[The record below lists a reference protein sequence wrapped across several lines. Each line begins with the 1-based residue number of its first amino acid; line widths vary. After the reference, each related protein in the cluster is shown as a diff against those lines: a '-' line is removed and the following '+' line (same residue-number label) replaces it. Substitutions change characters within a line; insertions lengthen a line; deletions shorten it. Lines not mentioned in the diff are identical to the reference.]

1 MPNDI
6 IDNQSENLVDVIRRI
21 LPGTQSAK
29 FAVGYFFL
37 SGLEAVSEALQNVGE
52 LRLLIGNT
60 TNRETIEQI
69 AEGYRRLEQVHEA
82 VEALAYPKRVEQS
95 LRTTETAHAVGQ
107 ALAATDQTDEAERL
121 AGILVQLIEQKRLK
135 VRVYTKGRLH
145 AKAYIFD
152 YGPVYG
158 ATGQPIPRD
167 EKGIAVVGS
176 SNFTLSGISHNTELN
191 VRVHGNENHKSLT
204 EWFTRLWDE
213 SQDFEEQ
220 LMQELRQSWPL
231 AQVTPYEIYLKT
243 LYELVGERL
252 DGEGEAE
259 FLWQSEISAVLTDFQ
274 LRAVKEAV
282 RIIREFGG
290 CFVSDVVG
298 LGKSYIGAA
307 IVKHFERAE
316 RARPLIICP
325 VSLQDMWEHYNEIY
339 GLNARVL
346 PMSMLR
352 ENDDGLHVL
361 LDDEKYRDR
370 DFVLIDESHNFR
382 HHTSQRYKVLQAYL
396 QSGDRRCVLLTATP
410 RNKTAWDIYHQI
422 QLFHRGDITLLP
434 IEPPNL
440 KTYFKLVEDGERA
453 LPSLLSHLLIRR
465 TRTDILRWYG
475 YDSETHRRVDPDN
488 FVPYRHGE
496 RRAYVHVAGRHQ
508 FFPRRDLQTIEY
520 NVEKTYRGLYRQLRE
535 FISPRS
541 GEAGVLPGFANT
553 TDHLV
558 YARYGLWH
566 YVQAQKKTRA
576 PYNEL
581 QRAGINLRG
590 LLRVSLFK
598 RLESSVE
605 AFRKTL
611 NRMIQSHEAFLA
623 ALGQGIVPAGEK
635 AQRIL
640 YESDQYDEA
649 ELYDA
654 LNAVTGRYEAEDFML
669 SALRD
674 DIQHDLNI
682 LREMYRL
689 VEPIIPG
696 QDAKLQK
703 LILRLAELSGRK
715 CLIFTQYADTAVYL
729 HENLNPGPVRDPG
742 IEVIFGNDKNKTTI
756 VGRFAPKA
764 NPEHKPREGQPEIQ
778 TLIATDVLSEG
789 LNMQDCDQVIN
800 YDLHWNPVRLIQRFG
815 RIDRIGSEH
824 DVVCASNFL
833 PETELESNL
842 GLREKLQHRI
852 QEIHD
857 TIGEDAAILDP
868 SEQLNEEAFYS
879 IYESRQAQD
888 IDDSDAD
895 QLVDLNEVQEF
906 MRQLR
911 EDDPVLFQRVV
922 SLKDG
927 IRCGY
932 SRGQEGAVVLC
943 RAGSYRQLYLTD
955 KSGEIISR
963 DIPKIL
969 NLMRC
974 APNEP
979 SSELPIGYNLRV
991 MGIYRRFGEEVRAR
1005 LAEQSHTVSLTIAQR
1020 YALEELQALM
1030 SETRNADLQ
1039 GQISLMSE
1047 VFSRPQFQA
1056 VRQELNGLR
1065 THKVSGRA
1073 LLDSLSKIYVRYN
1086 LKSRFERAERED
1098 APLPLI
1104 VCSEAL
1110 LG

>member
-6 IDNQSENLVDVIRRI
+6 IDNQTEALVDVIRRI
-21 LPGTQSAK
+21 LPGTQAAK

-37 SGLEAVSEALQNVGE
+37 SGLDAIADSLQNVGE
-52 LRLLIGNT
+52 VRLLIGNT
-60 TNRETIEQI
+60 SSRETIEQM
-69 AEGYRRLEQVHEA
+69 AEGYRRLEQIQEA
-82 VEALAYPKRVEQS
+82 AEAQAYPKRVEQS
-95 LRTTETAHAVGQ
+95 MRTSETAHAVGLG
-107 ALAATDQTDEAERL
+107 LAASDQTDAAERL
-121 AGILVQLIEQKRLK
+121 AGILVRLIEEKRLK

-152 YGPVYG
+152 YGPIFDAG
-158 ATGQPIPRD
+158 GNLIPRD

-191 VRVHGNENHKSLT
+191 VRVHGNENHASLT
-204 EWFTRLWDE
+204 EWFTRLWNE

-220 LMQELRQSWPL
+220 LMQELRAAWPL

-252 DGEGEAE
+252 DGEGENE

-325 VSLQDMWEHYNEIY
+325 VSLKDMWEHYNEVY
-339 GLNARVL
+339 ALNARVL

-352 ENDDGLHVL
+352 ENEGDFNIL

-382 HHTSQRYKVLQAYL
+382 HHTSQRYKVLQSYL
-396 QSGDRRCVLLTATP
+396 QSGERRCVLLTATP

-440 KTYFKLVEDGERA
+440 KNYFKLVEDGERA
-453 LPSLLSHLLIRR
+453 LPALLSHLLIRR
-465 TRTDILRWYG
+465 TRSDILRWYG
-475 YDSETHRRVDPDN
+475 YDSETHKRVDPDN
-488 FVPYRHGE
+488 FGPYKRGE
-496 RRAYVHVAGRHQ
+496 RRAYVHVAGKHQ
-508 FFPRRDLQTIEY
+508 FFPKRDLQTIEY
-520 NVEKTYRGLYRQLRE
+520 NVEKTYRGLYNQLRE
-535 FISPRS
+535 YISPRN
-541 GEAGVLPGFANT
+541 GEASVLPGFANT
-553 TDHLV
+553 RNHLV
-558 YARYGLWH
+558 FARYGLWH
-566 YVQAQKKTRA
+566 YVHSNKKTKA

-611 NRMIQSHEAFLA
+611 GRMIQSHEAFLS
-623 ALGQGIVPAGEK
+623 ALGQGIVPAGEE

-649 ELYDA
+649 ELFDA
-654 LNAVTGRYEAEDFML
+654 LNAVSGRYKAEDFMVT
-669 SALRD
+669 ALRD
-674 DIQHDLNI
+674 DIQHDLDI
-682 LREMYRL
+682 LHEMFRL
-689 VEPIIPG
+689 VEPITPG

-703 LILRLAELSGRK
+703 LILRLAELAGRK
-715 CLIFTQYADTAVYL
+715 CLVFSQYADTARYL
-729 HENLNPGPVRDPG
+729 YQNLNPKHDPS
-742 IEVIFGNDKNKTTI
+742 IEVIFGNDKNKTSI

-764 NPEHKPREGQPEIQ
+764 NPEHKPRDGQTEIR

-824 DVVCASNFL
+824 EVVCASNFL

-868 SEQLNEEAFYS
+868 DERLNEEAFYA
-879 IYESRQAQD
+879 IYESRQAVD
-888 IDDSDAD
+888 RDDSDED
-895 QLVDLNEVQEF
+895 QLVDLNEAQEF

-911 EDDPVLFQRVV
+911 EDDPALFEKIVN
-922 SLKDG
+922 LKDG
-927 IRCGY
+927 IRCGVE
-932 SRGQEGAVVLC
+932 RKRKGTVVLC
-943 RAGSYRQLYLTD
+943 RAGSYRQLYLAD
-955 KSGEIISR
+955 EKGAIIER

-969 NLMRC
+969 NSMRC
-974 APNEP
+974 TPETPVSA
-979 SSELPIGYNLRV
+979 LPVGYNKHV
-991 MGIYRRFGEEVRAR
+991 MGVYRHFSEEVRAR
-1005 LAEQSHTVSLTIAQR
+1005 LAEQSHTMSLTIAQR
-1020 YALEELQALM
+1020 YVLQELQALM
-1030 SETRNADLQ
+1030 NETRNSDLQ

-1065 THKVSGRA
+1065 THKIGGRT
-1073 LLDSLSKIYVRYN
+1073 LLDGLGKIYSRYN
-1086 LKSRFERAERED
+1086 LKTRFERAEREE

-1104 VCSEAL
+1104 VCSEAWVD
-1110 LG
+1110 